1 MILGRFCCVFN
12 KIPLRLCPIKIS
24 SFVMG
29 KILTWILLNTQQNLP
44 RINLVICW
52 LWSLIIFM
60 FHRYLFQPCLYPMK
74 TVHLGILHIPTHG
87 GVAGGACPPCGGII
101 SMARGSGGK
110 WAPKGKI
117 VL

>member
-12 KIPLRLCPIKIS
+12 KIPLRLCLIKIS

-87 GVAGGACPPCGGII
+87 GVAGAPGMILGDKFR
-101 SMARGSGGK
+101 S
-110 WAPKGKI
+110 WANFPWFFQKRDS
-117 VL
+117 LF